1 MAVYAIGDVQGCCD
15 ELLQLLE
22 VLHFDPLRDRLWFT
36 GDLVNRGTQSLE
48 VLRLV
53 KSLGERATVV
63 LGNHDLHLLAVAAGA
78 SHLRPKDSFMD
89 VLEAYDRDSLLSWLQ
104 HRPLFHHDARLGY
117 ALVHAGLPP
126 QWDLAIA
133 EACAVEAEQ
142 LLRGGDAKAFFQQ
155 MYGDKPVQWRDD
167 LRGAERMRFII
178 NCFTRLRYCD
188 DQGRLALR
196 DKSAPHSMT
205 SDSMPWF
212 RVPGRKSAAMKII
225 FGHWSTLGRYQGE
238 GVYSLDTGCVWGG
251 ALSALRLDDSEWF
264 SIACEGACA
273 PGED

>member
-22 VLHFDPLRDRLWFT
+22 ALRFDSLRDRLWFT

-48 VLRLV
+48 VLRFV

-117 ALVHAGLPP
+117 TLVHAGLPP

-133 EACAVEAEQ
+133 QACAVEVEQ

-155 MYGDKPVQWRDD
+155 MYGDQPAQWHDE
-167 LRGAERMRFII
+167 LSGVERMRFII

-251 ALSALRLDDSEWF
+251 ALTAWVYE
-264 SIACEGACA
+264 
-273 PGED
+273 EDRYVSVPARAVYQRIS